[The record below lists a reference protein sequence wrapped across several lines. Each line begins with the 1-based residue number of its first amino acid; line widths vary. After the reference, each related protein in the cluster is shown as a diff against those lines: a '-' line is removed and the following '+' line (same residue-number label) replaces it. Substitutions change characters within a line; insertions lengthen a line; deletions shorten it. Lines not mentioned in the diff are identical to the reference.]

1 MTLLASI
8 RRACARAVAAA
19 GRLARA
25 FSHGGPVGVVYTVKL
40 ARIKRRM
47 ANVSTYIH
55 RENELH
61 RSNLAALNHELS
73 TLIDEHQATNLAA
86 RHFWRADAA
95 STGAQS

>member
-8 RRACARAVAAA
+8 RGACARAVAAA
-19 GRLARA
+19 GRVARV
-25 FSHGGPVGVVYTVKL
+25 FSHGGVVGVVYTVRL
-40 ARIKRRM
+40 ARLKRRM

-61 RSNLAALNHELS
+61 RANLAALNHELS

-86 RHFWRADAA
+86 GHFWRASAA
-95 STGAQS
+95 SSEAQS